1 MHDKPNQH
9 IPVLFDEVIKAL
21 NPASGKR
28 YIDATLGGGGH
39 TAGLLAA
46 GASVLGID
54 QDETAIHRVQS
65 SIGTKSLT
73 TVKANFATIATQA
86 KNHGFDQVDGILFDL
101 GVSSFQL
108 DIADRGFSFQQTG
121 PLDMRMDQSI
131 TLTADTI
138 VNNHSEMELYDVLMT
153 YAQEPQSR
161 AIARAIVANRPIT
174 TTTQLADIIA
184 QVYQGKRN
192 HLHPATRTFQ
202 ALRIV
207 VNQELSI
214 IKPALLDA
222 YQLIKPQAVLA
233 VISFHEGEDRIVKR
247 TFKHIQQTTASSTP
261 GRQPIVPTQSEI
273 NINPRSRSAKLRI
286 LQKG

>member
-1 MHDKPNQH
+1 MNHKPDQH
-9 IPVLFDEVIKAL
+9 LPVLFDEVIAAL
-21 NPASGKR
+21 DPAKSKR

-39 TAGLLAA
+39 TAGLLEK
-46 GASVLGID
+46 GALVLGID
-54 QDETAIHRVQS
+54 QDETAIRRVKEK
-65 SIGTKSLT
+65 IDAKNLT

-108 DIADRGFSFQQTG
+108 DTADRGFSFQQTG
-121 PLDMRMDQSI
+121 PLDMRMDQSSP
-131 TLTADTI
+131 LTAETI
-138 VNNHSEMELYDVLMT
+138 VNQHFEDELFEILMT
-153 YAQEPQSR
+153 YAQEPKSR
-161 AIARAIVANRPIT
+161 AIAKAIVANRPIT
-174 TTTQLADIIA
+174 TTTQLADIIW
-184 QVYQGKRN
+184 QVYRGKRG

-214 IKPALLDA
+214 IKPALMDA
-222 YQLIKPQAVLA
+222 YQLIKPAGKLV

-247 TFKHIQQTTASSTP
+247 TFKQIQQTDTSSTP
-261 GRQPIVPTQSEI
+261 GRQPIVPTQSETT
-273 NINPRSRSAKLRI
+273 INPRARSAKLRI